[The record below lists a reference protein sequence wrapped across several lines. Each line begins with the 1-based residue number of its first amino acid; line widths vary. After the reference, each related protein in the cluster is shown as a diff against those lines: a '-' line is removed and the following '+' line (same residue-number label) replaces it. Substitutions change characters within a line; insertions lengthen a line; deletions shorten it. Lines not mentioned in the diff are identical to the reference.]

1 MNNKID
7 IKYLL
12 QGYITNSL
20 TDEEKSQLLKALL
33 NPEYLKQFA
42 KLIPVLYNKFSEEDV
57 VYDEEKVEMMIQTI
71 LKGNASPGE
80 PSALNNEYLR
90 DTPTVSILRS
100 AEEHIQVNLKDGFFL
115 FLRNGWV
122 RYAAA
127 AVFLGSTGLYGY
139 YRTGI
144 FSTATVKEIATKQ
157 TAPADD
163 ALPGS
168 DKAILTLSSGKKIL
182 LDAAVQDV
190 ITDEGVSIHNNNG
203 SLSYSKS
210 NIVAYNTMETPKGG
224 QYKLALS
231 DGTIVWLN
239 AASSITYPTSFPG
252 KTRVVSITGE
262 AYFEVAKNKEMPFR
276 VVSGKQ
282 VVEVL
287 GTHFNINAYTDEA
300 SVKTTLLE
308 GSVNVWLQE
317 ARQSELLNPGQQ
329 AVVKYNGSSI
339 VVQPVKVE
347 EAVAWKNGY
356 FMFVDADLASIMRQ
370 LARWYDVEIAYEGN
384 LGSLKFGGMVS
395 RSKSIAQTLRILA
408 LTGNVRFKV
417 EGRRVTVMP

>member
-1 MNNKID
+1 
-7 IKYLL
+7 
-12 QGYITNSL
+12 
-20 TDEEKSQLLKALL
+20 
-33 NPEYLKQFA
+33 
-42 KLIPVLYNKFSEEDV
+42 
-57 VYDEEKVEMMIQTI
+57 
-71 LKGNASPGE
+71 
-80 PSALNNEYLR
+80 
-90 DTPTVSILRS
+90 
-100 AEEHIQVNLKDGFFL
+100 
-115 FLRNGWV
+115 
-122 RYAAA
+122 
-127 AVFLGSTGLYGY
+127 
-139 YRTGI
+139 
-144 FSTATVKEIATKQ
+144 
-157 TAPADD
+157 
-163 ALPGS
+163 
-168 DKAILTLSSGKKIL
+168 
-182 LDAAVQDV
+182 
-190 ITDEGVSIHNNNG
+190 
-203 SLSYSKS
+203 
-210 NIVAYNTMETPKGG
+210 
-224 QYKLALS
+224 
-231 DGTIVWLN
+231 
-239 AASSITYPTSFPG
+239 
-252 KTRVVSITGE
+252 
-262 AYFEVAKNKEMPFR
+262 MPFR

-339 VVQPVKVE
+339 KVQAVKVE

-370 LARWYDVEIAYEGN
+370 LARWYDVEVAYEGN